1 MLCLK
6 EVKMMRCSDDW
17 MNARLLRA
25 MFEVGRPRFV
35 NCRCITKEVNMKR
48 FESVKVENETL
59 NDIYGTEIYK
69 IRDNLDEDSPVS
81 NYRALKK
88 STDELVDWLNENIKE
103 VELTPYEKLENVLS
117 RLYEPDE
124 IHLNYYNEMFFIV
137 EIKDTCVTR
146 QDIANALGIDTYS
159 IIMDAMGNNR
169 SIYKIWESC
178 LE

>member
-1 MLCLK
+1 M
-6 EVKMMRCSDDW
+6 VRMRRCSDDVLDAIRYW
-17 MNARLLRA
+17 CELPLSDLFKSWAVLSPPHIG
-25 MFEVGRPRFV
+25 E
-35 NCRCITKEVNMKR
+35 KEMKR